1 MRYKK
6 FFESIFRFG
15 LVAGSFF
22 MNNRLL
28 AEDLKICPENSPKP
42 GIDLRT
48 LDKVVTVTSSI
59 GIKNASNNESLQEHI
74 ASVKLLASERF
85 QKFKSGNSQIRRSEY
100 GGVILKTTYDSS
112 WDQMKRSL
120 ASMKEKYICIKKS
133 SYKGQIFFTGECS
146 PESEERADRVFAY
159 LEARRE
165 LRALRKEDPKFDM
178 RKLLS
183 KYPNLFKGDDPKVIK
198 DVINDWKKNRRF

>member
-1 MRYKK
+1 MNNRNLLLKIIK
-6 FFESIFRFG
+6 FALI
-15 LVAGSFF
+15 VGSPFIG
-22 MNNRLL
+22 NRLL
-28 AEDLKICPENSPKP
+28 AEDLKVCPENSPKL
-42 GIDLRT
+42 GVDLSNQS
-48 LDKVVTVTSSI
+48 VVTITRAI

-74 ASVKLLASERF
+74 ATVKLLTAERYQEF
-85 QKFKSGNSQIRRSEY
+85 KKADYLRKPSKF
-100 GGVILKTTYDSS
+100 GGFILQTTYDSS

-133 SYKGQIFFTGECS
+133 SIKDQIFFTGEWS
-146 PESEERADRVFAY
+146 SESIKKVDRIFAY